1 MRSEHEDT
9 DQPDTDQQAPIEGE
23 QAPYFVHIFIA
34 CFQEDPKNIEVSHV
48 TSAILVFP
56 GHKGQT
62 ERHRGQSKWL
72 GQVFGSTRIKP
83 FVLTLPVCVGT
94 QCDD

>member
-34 CFQEDPKNIEVSHV
+34 CF
-48 TSAILVFP
+48 
-56 GHKGQT
+56 
-62 ERHRGQSKWL
+62 
-72 GQVFGSTRIKP
+72 
-83 FVLTLPVCVGT
+83 
-94 QCDD
+94 